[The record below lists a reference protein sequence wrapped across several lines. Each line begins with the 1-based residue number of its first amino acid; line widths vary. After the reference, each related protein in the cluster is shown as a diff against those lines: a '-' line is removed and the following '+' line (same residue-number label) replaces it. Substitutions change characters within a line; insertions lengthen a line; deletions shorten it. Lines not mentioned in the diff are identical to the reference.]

1 MADAKANQKVE
12 EVYSAKEFAN
22 APDMFGDGV
31 RSYAVLAAFQYAGV
45 EKATKAEAK
54 KIVDA
59 FRNKKVGE

>member
-1 MADAKANQKVE
+1 MADAKANQKVG

-22 APDMFGDGV
+22 APDLFGDGV